1 MPQKNPKSNTGLTL
15 PKKSIEYMDIKELYE
30 LAEILRGRILEV
42 VSKNGGHL
50 SSSLGAVDIIVA
62 MHYVFN
68 RKHNPFIF
76 DVSHQSYAH
85 KLLSGRFE
93 DFSSLRQFGG
103 ISGFCNP
110 KESSADYFIAGHSST
125 SISLGVGVA
134 KAYKLEGKNGLP
146 VVLIGDGSM
155 SAGLTYEALNELGD
169 RKYPMVIILNDNEMS
184 IARPIGAI
192 SKHLSHL
199 ISHPMYQSFR
209 NFTKKFLE
217 KMPDSASYLAKRV
230 EESFKLI
237 TPGILFEEMGISY
250 IGPIDGHKL
259 EEIIFCLKRA
269 REMERPVIVH
279 IQTIKGKGYKIAEGP
294 YEKWH
299 GVGAFD
305 LQTGLPLKK
314 PATNLDHSISSK
326 SPTEVYS
333 NTLLE
338 IAKNDKKVVGI
349 TAAMPGGVGLGK
361 LMDLYPDRFW
371 DAGIAEQHCVTSM
384 AAMAKEGF
392 IPFVSIYST
401 FLQRAFDQIIHDVG
415 ILGLPVRFSIDRAG
429 IVGEDGE
436 THQGLF
442 DIAYLRIIPNFVLFA
457 PRDNATLIEA
467 VHFAHSFDRA
477 PCAYRYVRGNFVL
490 DTLKSSKPI
499 YKPSSFV
506 LGKCEVLKEG
516 RDIVLIGYGNGVGRA
531 HLVCKELENLGFSP
545 TLVDLRFVKP
555 LDENLAKI
563 IESHAISFV
572 FSDSYKQG
580 GVASAINEMLSQKG
594 ILKPIISFELDS
606 IFVPHGNVSSVEKHL
621 GLDASSL
628 FSRTLEVLKA
638 HSIAPIISNP
648 TLQSQKPLKS
658 LET

>member
-1 MPQKNPKSNTGLTL
+1 MPSSHTNKTQYKL
-15 PKKSIEYMDIKELYE
+15 PKKPIEYMDIAELYE
-30 LAEILRGRILEV
+30 LAEILRNRILEV
-42 VSKNGGHL
+42 VSHNGGHL

-62 MHYVFN
+62 MHYVFGK
-68 RKHNPFIF
+68 KHNPFIF
-76 DVSHQSYAH
+76 DVSHQAYAH

-93 DFSSLRQFGG
+93 EFDTLRCFGG

-110 KESSADYFIAGHSST
+110 KESDADYFIAGHSST

-259 EEIIFCLKRA
+259 EELVFCLKRA
-269 REMERPVIVH
+269 REMERPVVVH
-279 IQTIKGKGYKIAEGP
+279 VQTIKGKGYKIAEGP

-305 LQTGLPLKK
+305 LETGLPLKK
-314 PATNLDHSISSK
+314 PSQLK
-326 SPTEVYS
+326 PPTEVYS
-333 NTLLE
+333 NTLFEL
-338 IAKNDKKVVGI
+338 AKSDKKVVGI

-415 ILGLPVRFSIDRAG
+415 ILALPVRFSIDRAG

-442 DIAYLRIIPNFVLFA
+442 DIAYLRIIPNFTLFA

-467 VHFAHSFDRA
+467 VNFAYGFSKS
-477 PCAYRYVRGNFVL
+477 PCAYRYPRGSFVL
-490 DTLKSSKPI
+490 DTLESVSYP
-499 YKPSSFV
+499 PSAFAM
-506 LGKCEVLKEG
+506 GKCEVLKQGKE
-516 RDIVLIGYGNGVGRA
+516 ILLIGYGNGVGRA
-531 HLVCKELENLGFSP
+531 HLVQRELELLGFAPS
-545 TLVDLRFVKP
+545 LVDLRFVKP
-555 LDENLAKI
+555 LDREI
-563 IESHAISFV
+563 IHIVEEHSIAFV

-580 GVASAINEMLSQKG
+580 GVASAISELLNECG
-594 ILKPIISFELDS
+594 VCKPIVSFELDCG
-606 IFVPHGNVSSVEKHL
+606 FVPHGSVADIEKHL
-621 GLDASSL
+621 GIDSASL
-628 FSRTLEVLKA
+628 ISRTIEMLDKYGIT
-638 HSIAPIISNP
+638 HSTES
-648 TLQSQKPLKS
+648 KS
-658 LET
+658 S